1 MPLTLSK
8 RRYQELVDPV
18 VLDKLIVGFKHN
30 DIHIPRWDVF
40 DNMET
45 EKTNED
51 YIKELIKKLEFI
63 RKRCKNG
70 KVAVQYDFK
79 IPEFGRVYE
88 QKSYA
93 SIGQLAREVRATLG
107 YAKYVDVDINNCHPV
122 LLVLKK
128 YMTEKGKIIPRRTT
142 GVCAKHQ
149 RELTNA
155 IKRARVMA
163 LLPYKNN

>member
-1 MPLTLSK
+1 MSLTLSN

-30 DIHIPRWDVF
+30 DIHIPRWDMF

-70 KVAVQYDFK
+70 KVAV
-79 IPEFGRVYE
+79 
-88 QKSYA
+88 
-93 SIGQLAREVRATLG
+93 
-107 YAKYVDVDINNCHPV
+107 
-122 LLVLKK
+122 
-128 YMTEKGKIIPRRTT
+128 M
-142 GVCAKHQ
+142 
-149 RELTNA
+149 
-155 IKRARVMA
+155 
-163 LLPYKNN
+163 